1 MEEQYLTVSQLTK
14 YIKRKFEHDPYMDRI
29 FLTGEISNFN
39 RNRRNGHQYF
49 NLKDDQSKI
58 SAIMFYGDFKKLKF
72 QPEEGM
78 SVLVIGRISI
88 YEKTGSYQ
96 IYIEHMEPDGVGA
109 LYQAYEESKKRLT
122 AEGLF
127 DQSLKK
133 PLPKFPEKIGIITS
147 QSGAVIRDIITTVKR
162 RFPSV
167 ELFLFPTLVQGDKAA
182 KSIAGNIQRADAR
195 QDLDV
200 LIVARGGGSFED
212 LWPFN
217 EEIVVRAISSAQ
229 TPVISSVGH
238 ETDTTLSDLVADV
251 RAATP
256 TAAAEL
262 AVPVL
267 SDELIKIEQQEHRL
281 YRAYQN
287 RIQFLKD
294 RLARV
299 ERSYIFRQPQRLY
312 EGYSQNLDLLQQQL
326 VQTVKDTV
334 TKQDQQLKLLSQ
346 RLTALNPSNTIRQ
359 YNREVQQ
366 LEKQLLRAQK
376 QLLEQSDKQL
386 NFYIQ
391 SLEHLSPLKIL
402 GRGFAYVRKED
413 TVVKSTESLSV
424 SDEIAIQLSEGS
436 FKAEITSIDSN
447 TDKDKQ

>member
-1 MEEQYLTVSQLTK
+1 MDEKYLTVSQITR
-14 YIKRKFEHDPYMDRI
+14 YVKRKFDHDPYLERV

-39 RNRRNGHQYF
+39 RNRKNGHQYF
-49 NLKDDQSKI
+49 NLKDDQAKLSVV
-58 SAIMFYGDFKKLKF
+58 MFYGDFKKLKF

-78 SVLVIGRISI
+78 SVLVVGRISV

-96 IYIEHMEPDGVGA
+96 MYIEHMEPDGIGA
-109 LYQAYEESKKRLT
+109 LYQAYEESKKRLA

-127 DQSLKK
+127 DPSIKK
-133 PLPKFPEKIGIITS
+133 VLPKFPKKIGVITS

-182 KSIAGNIQRADAR
+182 KSIARNIQRAEER
-195 QDLDV
+195 NDLDI

-217 EEIVVRAISSAQ
+217 EEIVVRAIAQ
-229 TPVISSVGH
+229 ASTPVISSVGH

-267 SDELIKIEQQEHRL
+267 SEELMKIEQQEHRIL
-281 YRAYQN
+281 RAYQN
-287 RIQFLKD
+287 RIQSLKD

-312 EGYSQNLDLLQQQL
+312 EGYSQNLDQLQQQL
-326 VQTVKDTV
+326 IQVFKDKVAKSDQTR
-334 TKQDQQLKLLSQ
+334 LLLDQ
-346 RLTALNPSNTIRQ
+346 RLRALSPANSIKH
-359 YNREVQQ
+359 YDKEVQQ
-366 LEKQLLRAQK
+366 LEKSLIRAQR

-386 NFYIQ
+386 NYYIQ

-413 TVVKSTESLSV
+413 EVIKSIEQLNVEDQISV
-424 SDEIAIQLSEGS
+424 QLSKGS
-436 FKAEITSIDSN
+436 FKAEIKEVNYSSESE
-447 TDKDKQ
+447 